1 MNKLCDLHTHST
13 ASDGSFTPEELV
25 NAAID
30 LNLSAIALTDHNAI
44 DGLPAFLAA
53 ASNKSIEAI
62 AGAEFSVDYSGTE
75 LHMLGLFIEPVYFS
89 QTTDFMKETINRKEE
104 SNIKLIESLRKI
116 GYSLDYDDIKR
127 NHATGKVNR
136 SVIGDALVEA
146 GFIESKTLAFQT
158 LPLAKAHGLV
168 GMECYHSDHDAKQI
182 NLALKF
188 TQSFD
193 ILPSGGSDFHGVRKP
208 GIYLGKGRNN
218 IEVPYQWALN
228 LKEARQTRFFLRS
241 TILFKHNLIHD
252 TL

>member
-75 LHMLGLFIEPVYFS
+75 LHMLGLFILAVPVLAHPLKDLTES
-89 QTTDFMKETINRKEE
+89 Q
-104 SNIKLIESLRKI
+104 
-116 GYSLDYDDIKR
+116 
-127 NHATGKVNR
+127 
-136 SVIGDALVEA
+136 LVE
-146 GFIESKTLAFQT
+146 F
-158 LPLAKAHGLV
+158 LPLVKAHGLV